1 MTAQPQTGTP
11 NELEAALVYAQQAI
25 PVFPTNPLDK
35 KPLINGGFKNATTD
49 ENQNSRLV
57 AEMAQR
63 HDRRADRVSEQHVGS
78 RCRP

>member
-1 MTAQPQTGTP
+1 MPRSAI
-11 NELEAALVYAQQAI
+11 AQQGI

-49 ENQNSRLV
+49 ENANSRLV
-57 AEMAQR
+57 AEVAQR
-63 HDRRADRVSEQHVGS
+63 HDRHADRVGEQHVGG